1 MKRSERAEA
10 IDISRQI
17 MAQLVTFP
25 VASFSQPA
33 VDMRLAMGKYMANF
47 QSLTFVNEF
56 IGTELLDCFEK
67 ARLAGAT
74 INTMDRVRKVMFA
87 QPAPQ
92 FRFSKGVIIA
102 SIIFSFAQ
110 QVKIIAATEFRS
122 RGEVV
127 AMIDKMLPI
136 IDTIKVNW
144 GAFFF
149 IEDYQNFVALSALLV
164 QHLSDTERQL
174 PRIIK
179 MKFPINYPALALAN
193 RVYGDA
199 SRSDELIAEN
209 HSVHPAFMPLDI
221 QALSE

>member
-10 IDISRQI
+10 VEISKHI

-47 QSLTFVNEF
+47 QSLTLENEF
-56 IGTELLDCFEK
+56 LGTELNDCFEK

-74 INTMDRVRKVMFA
+74 INTMDRARNAMFRE
-87 QPAPQ
+87 PAPQ
-92 FRFSKGVIIA
+92 HRFSKGVIIA
-102 SIIFSFAQ
+102 AIIFSFVQ
-110 QVKIIAATEFRS
+110 QVKILIAMEFKS

-164 QHLSDTERQL
+164 QHLSETERQR
-174 PRIIK
+174 PRIIQ
-179 MKFPINYPALALAN
+179 MKFPIHYPALSLAN

-209 HSVHPAFMPLDI
+209 HTVHPAFMPLDI

>member
-1 MKRSERAEA
+1 MKKSERAEVVG
-10 IDISRQI
+10 ISRRI
-17 MAQLVTFP
+17 MAQLTTFP
-25 VASFSQPA
+25 VAAFSQPA

-56 IGTELLDCFEK
+56 LGTELLDCFEK

-74 INTMDRVRKVMFA
+74 VNTMDRVRNVMFREV
-87 QPAPQ
+87 APLY
-92 FRFSKGVIIA
+92 RFSKGVIMA
-102 SIIFSFAQ
+102 AIIFSFAQ
-110 QVKIIAATEFRS
+110 QVKIIAATEFQS
-122 RGEVV
+122 RGEVE
-127 AMIDKMLPI
+127 AMLDKMVPI

-179 MKFPINYPALALAN
+179 MKFPIHYPSLALAN

-221 QALSE
+221 RALSE

>member
-10 IDISRQI
+10 VAISRRI
-17 MAQLVTFP
+17 MAQLSTFP

-47 QSLTFVNEF
+47 QSLTLENEF
-56 IGTELLDCFEK
+56 VGTELNDCFEK
-67 ARLAGAT
+67 ARIAGAT
-74 INTMDRVRKVMFA
+74 INTMDRVRNAMFMES
-87 QPAPQ
+87 APQ
-92 FRFSKGVIIA
+92 HRFSKGIITA
-102 SIIFSFAQ
+102 TIIFSFAQ
-110 QVKIIAATEFRS
+110 QVKILADMEFKS

-144 GAFFF
+144 GALFF
-149 IEDYQNFVALSALLV
+149 IEDFQNFVALSALLV

-174 PRIIK
+174 PRIIRV
-179 MKFPINYPALALAN
+179 KFPINYPALALAN

-209 HSVHPAFMPLDI
+209 HTVHPAFMPLDI
-221 QALSE
+221 RALSQ